1 MVSMSDGSMARSSR
15 ASTRRRGLLLAIV
28 LGAALQLAHAPQA
41 FAAIAFV
48 KNVGFLADNITGTTT
63 SVTVPAGGVA
73 FGHTVL
79 VSLAID
85 PVAGAVSCTDT
96 QGNSYSAVI
105 DFSNGSGT
113 TGLAASTSLVL
124 KNQGYTMNAPDDLRS
139 NGARIT
145 TPTTT
150 IYYRADSLP
159 EAQAIMHKYFP
170 SAQVLPAPAGY
181 PADVQVTI
189 VLGTDFAGIAPSP

>member
-1 MVSMSDGSMARSSR
+1 MTTWTLKRILVLIAAVAIGVVLLRQGFTGNASELIAGTGSSPGSQ
-15 ASTRRRGLLLAIV
+15 ASPSPGHHASPTPSPKRKAKVHGVV
-28 LGAALQLAHAPQA
+28 LQ
-41 FAAIAFV
+41 
-48 KNVGFLADNITGTTT
+48 
-63 SVTVPAGGVA
+63 
-73 FGHTVL
+73 VL
-79 VSLAID
+79 
-85 PVAGAVSCTDT
+85 
-96 QGNSYSAVI
+96 
-105 DFSNGSGT
+105 NGSGT

>member
-1 MVSMSDGSMARSSR
+1 MTTWTLKRILVLIAAVAIGVVLLRQGFTGNASELIAGTGSGPSSQVSPSPSHR
-15 ASTRRRGLLLAIV
+15 ASPTPSPKRRAKVHGVV
-28 LGAALQLAHAPQA
+28 LQ
-41 FAAIAFV
+41 V
-48 KNVGFLADNITGTTT
+48 V
-63 SVTVPAGGVA
+63 
-73 FGHTVL
+73 
-79 VSLAID
+79 
-85 PVAGAVSCTDT
+85 
-96 QGNSYSAVI
+96 
-105 DFSNGSGT
+105 NGSGT

-139 NGARIT
+139 NGSRIT

-170 SAQVLPAPAGY
+170 AAQVLPAPAGY

-189 VLGTDFAGIAPSP
+189 VLGTDFAGIAPSR

>member
-1 MVSMSDGSMARSSR
+1 MTTWTLKRILVLIAAVAIGVVLLRQGFTGNASELIAGTGSAPGSQVSPSPSHR
-15 ASTRRRGLLLAIV
+15 ASPTPSPKRRAKVHGVV
-28 LGAALQLAHAPQA
+28 LQ
-41 FAAIAFV
+41 V
-48 KNVGFLADNITGTTT
+48 V
-63 SVTVPAGGVA
+63 
-73 FGHTVL
+73 
-79 VSLAID
+79 
-85 PVAGAVSCTDT
+85 
-96 QGNSYSAVI
+96 
-105 DFSNGSGT
+105 NGSGT

-124 KNQGYTMNAPDDLRS
+124 KNQGYTLKPPGNLTGS
-139 NGARIT
+139 NGAGIT

-170 SAQVLPAPAGY
+170 AAQVLPAPAGY